1 MSATLGSLG
10 STEVGRRLRADGLLL
25 RTGPFVYRLR
35 AELPAIDAHLQV
47 LYANHPVAQP
57 GDYVDFDVAIR
68 RVWRPKGGWQL
79 AFESDG
85 ERPFA
90 LMPVAHANP
99 LLEWAMNWCV
109 ASQVKHHVLIHAAVL
124 ERDGRAL
131 LMPAPPGSGKSTLC
145 AALMLRGWRLLTDEM
160 ALLTLDAQPQLL
172 PLGRGVSLKNRSI
185 DLIRDF
191 DPRAVFTQVTH
202 DTVKGSIAHLQP
214 LAEHVARLDEPA
226 SPAWLVFPQFSADAT
241 TTITP
246 LPRPAT
252 LLDLMGQ
259 SFNAEQ
265 LGLPAFR
272 ALTAMLAQSTCH
284 HVRFGSLS
292 AALQAIDQ
300 VTQTRATPPEFV
312 QEAAH
317 A

>member
-1 MSATLGSLG
+1 MSLTLNALGAT
-10 STEVGRRLRADGLLL
+10 ECQRRLRGDGLLL

-35 AELPAIDAHLQV
+35 ADLPAIDAHLQV
-47 LYANHPVAQP
+47 LYGRHPVADSD
-57 GDYVDFDVAIR
+57 DYVDFDVAIR

-109 ASQVKHHVLIHAAVL
+109 ATQVKHQVLIHAAVL
-124 ERDGRAL
+124 ERGGRAL
-131 LMPAPPGSGKSTLC
+131 VMPAPPGSGKSTLC
-145 AALMLRGWRLLTDEM
+145 AALMLSGWRLLTDEM
-160 ALLTLDAQPQLL
+160 ALLTLEDAPRLL

-191 DPRAVFTQVTH
+191 SPRAVFTQVTH

-214 LAEHVARLDEPA
+214 LAEDVIRLNEPA
-226 SPAWLVFPQFSADAT
+226 APAWVVFPQFSADAPT
-241 TTITP
+241 AITP

-272 ALTAMLAQSTCH
+272 ALTGLLAQSTCH
-284 HVRFGSLS
+284 HVAFGSLT
-292 AALQAIDQ
+292 AALQAIDHL
-300 VTQTRATPPEFV
+300 TQT
-312 QEAAH
+312 QGAAH

>member
-1 MSATLGSLG
+1 VSQRLVDLGPQ
-10 STEVGRRLRADGLLL
+10 EVQRRLRQQGLLL

-35 AELPAIDAHLQV
+35 ADLPAIDAHVQL
-47 LYANHPVAQP
+47 LYGRHEVADDQ
-57 GDYVDFDVAIR
+57 DFVDFDVAIQ

-79 AFESDG
+79 AFASDG

-90 LMPVAHANP
+90 LMPLAHANP

-109 ASQVKHHVLIHAAVL
+109 ATQVKHHVLIHAAVL

-131 LMPAPPGSGKSTLC
+131 VMPAPPGSGKSTLC
-145 AALMLRGWRLLTDEM
+145 AALMLSGWRLLTDEM
-160 ALLTLDAQPQLL
+160 ALLTLDDSPRLL

-185 DLIRDF
+185 DLIRAF
-191 DPRAVFTQVTH
+191 SPRAVFTQVTH

-214 LAEHVARLDEPA
+214 LEEHVQRLNEPA
-226 SPAWLVFPQFSADAT
+226 RPAWVVFPQFSADAPT
-241 TTITP
+241 AITP

-265 LGLPAFR
+265 LGLPAFQ
-272 ALTAMLAQSTCH
+272 ALTRLLAQSTCH
-284 HVRFGSLS
+284 HVRFGSLD
-292 AALQAIDQ
+292 AALQAIDHL
-300 VTQTRATPPEFV
+300 TATAEP
-312 QEAAH
+312 QH

>member
-1 MSATLGSLG
+1 MSTTLASLG
-10 STEVGRRLRADGLLL
+10 AVEASRRLRAEGLLV

-35 AELPAIDAHLQV
+35 ADLPAIDAHIQV
-47 LYANHPVAQP
+47 LYGRHAVAQAD
-57 GDYVDFDVAIR
+57 DYVDFDVAIR

-109 ASQVKHHVLIHAAVL
+109 ATQVKHQVLIHAAVL
-124 ERDGRAL
+124 ERGGRAL
-131 LMPAPPGSGKSTLC
+131 VMPAPPGSGKSTLC
-145 AALMLRGWRLLTDEM
+145 AGLMLSGWRLLTDEM
-160 ALLTLDAQPQLL
+160 ALLTMDASPQLL

-185 DLIRDF
+185 EVIRAF
-191 DPRAVFTQVTH
+191 HPGAVFTQVTH

-226 SPAWLVFPQFSADAT
+226 TPAWVVFPQFSADAPT
-241 TTITP
+241 AITP

-284 HVRFGSLS
+284 HVSFGSLG
-292 AALQAIDQ
+292 AALQAIDHL
-300 VTQTRATPPEFV
+300 TQTQAEI
-312 QEAAH
+312 QEPAH

>member
-1 MSATLGSLG
+1 MTCLDELGAA
-10 STEVGRRLRADGLLL
+10 ERRRRLRGDGLLL

-35 AELPAIDAHLQV
+35 TDQPAIDDHLGV
-47 LYANHPVAQP
+47 LYGRHPVAGP
-57 GDYVDFDVAIR
+57 EDFVDFDVAVE

-79 AFESDG
+79 AFSSNG

-124 ERDGRAL
+124 ERGGRAL
-131 LMPAPPGSGKSTLC
+131 VMPAPPGSGKSTLC
-145 AALMLRGWRLLTDEM
+145 AALMLSGWRLLTDEL
-160 ALLTLDAQPQLL
+160 ALLTMEPEPRLL

-185 DLIRDF
+185 DLIRGF
-191 DPRAVFTQVTH
+191 SPRAVFTQVTH

-214 LAEHVARLDEPA
+214 LPEHVARLDEPA
-226 SPAWLVFPQFSADAT
+226 TPAWVVFPQFAAEAST
-241 TTITP
+241 VITP

-265 LGLPAFR
+265 LGLPAFQ
-272 ALTAMLAQSTCH
+272 ALTAMLARSTCH
-284 HVRFGSLS
+284 HARYGSLA
-292 AALQAIDQ
+292 AALQAIASI
-300 VTQTRATPPEFV
+300 TQEEFGL
-312 QEAAH
+312 A
-317 A
+317 

>member
-1 MSATLGSLG
+1 MSTLAELG
-10 STEVGRRLRADGLLL
+10 TAERQRRLRGDGLLL

-35 AELPAIDAHLQV
+35 TAEAAIDGHLMV
-47 LYANHPVAQP
+47 LYGRHPVAGP
-57 GDYVDFDVAIR
+57 DDFVDFDVAIE

-79 AFESDG
+79 AFVSDG

-124 ERDGRAL
+124 ERGGRAL
-131 LMPAPPGSGKSTLC
+131 VMPAPPGSGKSTLC
-145 AALMLRGWRLLTDEM
+145 AALMLSGWRLLTDEM
-160 ALLTLDAQPQLL
+160 ALLTMEPQPRLL

-185 DLIRDF
+185 DLIREF
-191 DPRAVFTQVTH
+191 SARAVFTQVTH

-214 LAEHVARLDEPA
+214 LAEHVARLAEPA
-226 SPAWLVFPQFSADAT
+226 SPAWVVFPQFAAGAAT
-241 TTITP
+241 EITP

-265 LGLPAFR
+265 LGLPAFQ
-272 ALTAMLAQSTCH
+272 ALTGLLAQSTCH
-284 HVRFGSLS
+284 HARYGSVD
-292 AALQAIDQ
+292 AALQAIASITGQ
-300 VTQTRATPPEFV
+300 ETRRA
-312 QEAAH
+312 
-317 A
+317 